1 MNGELIDTLRD
12 LYLKRVRMEVPE
24 FDLHK
29 AIINKLIMNDSQ
41 HFKEFFAHIRSQYK
55 KNHVVIK
62 EKYPEFTK
70 IIESFLNQIDQ
81 ESAKIINIDQY
92 MRDLKRHALAE
103 YKTLYEREQ
112 VTNGGS
118 DTKSK
123 RKKKKDKMRKAAA
136 AAAVTTTPPLVPGN
150 PPNTQ
155 QMQPP
160 PPNRQQP
167 VQQP

>member
-1 MNGELIDTLRD
+1 MKTCALVVSKHFTSMTAVIIEGNS
-12 LYLKRVRMEVPE
+12 YE
-24 FDLHK
+24 FPSIDLHK

-55 KNHVVIK
+55 KSQVVIK

-136 AAAVTTTPPLVPGN
+136 AAAVTTPTPQVPVN
-150 PPNTQ
+150 PPNNQ

-160 PPNRQQP
+160 PNR
-167 VQQP
+167 

>member
-1 MNGELIDTLRD
+1 
-12 LYLKRVRMEVPE
+12 
-24 FDLHK
+24 
-29 AIINKLIMNDSQ
+29 
-41 HFKEFFAHIRSQYK
+41 
-55 KNHVVIK
+55 VVIK